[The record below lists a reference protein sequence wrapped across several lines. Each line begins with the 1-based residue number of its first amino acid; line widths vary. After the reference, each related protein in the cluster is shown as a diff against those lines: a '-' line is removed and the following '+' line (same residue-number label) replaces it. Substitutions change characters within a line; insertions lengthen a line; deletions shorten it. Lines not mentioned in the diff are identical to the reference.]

1 VALTGTCAGG
11 GDVTTSCLASRRTAG
26 ASTRQGGAR
35 RAGWVPPTRP
45 PRVAVKPTGYASYP
59 FPPLRGPHHGMAP
72 RVSEPEDVAFP
83 PPRRG
88 STTRRGTRRP
98 RSLSSSCSLA
108 ALLLPFLFSSRAI
121 EEADGGAEP
130 SNPAA
135 SRRVALSRPGA
146 DSIRGGFWEG
156 EEFPPVFIFF
166 LFWGPGLCVG

>member
-1 VALTGTCAGG
+1 MRWWWRRHDVLSGSTQDGRSEHAPGRSMPGRVGASHTPPACRRQAHRIRQLPFSTLTRATPRHGPTGQRARRRRVPPRPG
-11 GDVTTSCLASRRTAG
+11 GD
-26 ASTRQGGAR
+26 
-35 RAGWVPPTRP
+35 
-45 PRVAVKPTGYASYP
+45 
-59 FPPLRGPHHGMAP
+59 
-72 RVSEPEDVAFP
+72 
-83 PPRRG
+83 G